1 MVDLTLADRDGTL
14 VLLALNWAK
23 AFDSISP
30 TALLSA
36 LGRFGIPATVRRF
49 IQAIYNHRTFT
60 VQASGCKSAVHVQ
73 HFGISQGCPLSP
85 FLFSILMTVLFTDA
99 SPRRKDN
106 MDVHHPAS
114 VIKEVIYADDTLL
127 VAVKP
132 EDAESFMHDVVV
144 AGKVYGLSLNWDK
157 TEVMPVGCEAQIK
170 GPDGKH
176 IGSRQAITYLGSVIA
191 ANGSIN
197 SELNRRLGMAKGDF
211 DALNRV
217 WKHANLGLKKKLDIF
232 SACVISRLLYSLHT
246 AWLRKAELRKI
257 DGFQAKCLRKIL
269 GIQHAFYSH
278 VRDETI
284 LQEADCSK
292 LSTIIQRQQLL
303 LLGRVACEHVS
314 FMEGL
319 LSHECPTVAD
329 RGVDPG
335 KFGLQKFTNLPWT
348 CVVTGKA

>member
-1 MVDLTLADRDGTL
+1 
-14 VLLALNWAK
+14 
-23 AFDSISP
+23 
-30 TALLSA
+30 
-36 LGRFGIPATVRRF
+36 
-49 IQAIYNHRTFT
+49 
-60 VQASGCKSAVHVQ
+60 
-73 HFGISQGCPLSP
+73 
-85 FLFSILMTVLFTDA
+85 MTVLFTDA
-99 SPRRKDN
+99 SPQRKDS

-127 VAVKP
+127 VAVKL

-157 TEVMPVGCEAQIK
+157 TEVMPVGGEAIK

-176 IGSRQAITYLGSVIA
+176 IGSRQAITYLGGVIA

-257 DGFQAKCLRKIL
+257 DAFQAKCLRKIL

-278 VRDETI
+278 VRNETV
-284 LQEADCSK
+284 LQEADRSK
-292 LSTIIQRQQLL
+292 LSTIIRRQQLL
-303 LLGRVACEHVS
+303 LLGRVAQLPPGDVMRTCIFHGGTFEPRMPNGRRQRGRPRQIWLAEVYQLALD
-314 FMEGL
+314 MCG
-319 LSHECPTVAD
+319 D
-329 RGVDPG
+329 RQSLEYFWNQPSKVWRE
-335 KFGLQKFTNLPWT
+335 KVFTHNF
-348 CVVTGKA
+348 